1 MITAV
6 TGKNQVTIPAEQA
19 LEQDIKAGTR
29 LEWSKARSGEF
40 RVRPLPGRGDL
51 ARRLSGIG
59 RDWLPAGADP
69 IGDLIRERMAED
81 EEDRP
86 AQTAPVSVAPRRG

>member
-6 TGKNQVTIPAEQA
+6 TGKKQVTIPAEQA

-29 LEWSKARSGEF
+29 LEWSKGRNGEL
-40 RVRPLPGRGDL
+40 RVRPVPGRGDL

-59 RDWLPAGADP
+59 RDWLTG
-69 IGDLIRERMAED
+69 
-81 EEDRP
+81 
-86 AQTAPVSVAPRRG
+86 RR